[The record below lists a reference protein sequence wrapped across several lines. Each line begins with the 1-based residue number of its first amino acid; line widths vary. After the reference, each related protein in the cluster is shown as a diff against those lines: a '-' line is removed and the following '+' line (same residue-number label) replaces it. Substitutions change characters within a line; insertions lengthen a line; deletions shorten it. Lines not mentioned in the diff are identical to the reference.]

1 LVQSQLALWVIVCI
15 QTSLLGVLAVQFRNQ
30 KKGSGLPPGM
40 RIPNV
45 PISTAN
51 ETQYLRNIAGE
62 NKISFILVATKGCQ
76 FCEAVLKELAKQYND
91 QMTPI
96 RILYFGNIDEKL
108 HLPSQIPIYNIDK
121 FAIKR
126 LKVNRFPVGFIL
138 DDNSVILRRGIVTV
152 QNLRSWLFVR
162 NQDFPDFTGESA

>member
-51 ETQYLRNIAGE
+51 ETQYLRNIARE
-62 NKISFILVATKGCQ
+62 NKISLILVAAEGCT

-91 QMTPI
+91 QMIPI
-96 RILYFGNIDEKL
+96 QILYFGNKDEKI
-108 HLPSQIPIYNIDK
+108 HLPSRIPIYSIDK
-121 FAIKR
+121 FAINR
-126 LKVNRFPVGFIL
+126 LKVNRFPLGFIL

-152 QNLRSWLFVR
+152 QNLQSWLFVMDR
-162 NQDFPDFTGESA
+162 DFPDFTGESA